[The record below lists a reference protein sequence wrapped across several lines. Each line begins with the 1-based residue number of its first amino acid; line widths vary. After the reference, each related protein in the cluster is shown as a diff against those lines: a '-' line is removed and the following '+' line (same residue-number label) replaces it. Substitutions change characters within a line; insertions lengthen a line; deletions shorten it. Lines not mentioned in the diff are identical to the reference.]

1 MVHRAARAFECSHV
15 VLVKAKKPLELLMAI
30 MEIGS
35 QVFVEF
41 RAGVDRILLPK
52 RHSGVEAAL
61 DALEVELLHGV
72 QFGVDCGGKFGGEL
86 AVLFTYELLDCGR

>member
-1 MVHRAARAFECSHV
+1 
-15 VLVKAKKPLELLMAI
+15 MAI

-41 RAGVDRILLPK
+41 GAGVGRILLPK

-61 DALEVELLHGV
+61 DALEVELLHSE
-72 QFGVDCGGKFGGEL
+72 QLGVDGGGNFGGEL
-86 AVLFTYELLDCGR
+86 AVLLPRELLVCGR